1 VTELPG
7 MPPSR
12 RRVVPVPPGGLAAA
26 RASGRRR
33 RHAAAGAAA
42 AAAAVVTIAVVV
54 LTTLGPG
61 PPDSLRVAGNPPGS
75 PGGIPGRVSG
85 QVVDENGRPL
95 TRIAV
100 LPNDLSRVLTRTDA
114 QGRYVVAC
122 GVDLVFAAYAPSTPT
137 SRTFERSPGA
147 GNHAWRRVASA
158 NACGRVLD
166 IRMPAGGV
174 ITGHTPDL
182 AKRGTLVRAM
192 RVAGG
197 GIEPAVAGPDF
208 AGLVQSDGSLRIEG
222 LDTGRYL
229 IEGRPGFVV
238 DVTEGKTIEIQV

>member
-1 VTELPG
+1 
-7 MPPSR
+7 
-12 RRVVPVPPGGLAAA
+12 
-26 RASGRRR
+26 
-33 RHAAAGAAA
+33 
-42 AAAAVVTIAVVV
+42 VTIAVVV

-61 PPDSLRVAGNPPGS
+61 PPDSLQVAGNPPGS
-75 PGGIPGRVSG
+75 PGGIPDRVSG

-100 LPNDLSRVLTRTDA
+100 LPSDLSRVLTRTDA
-114 QGRYVVAC
+114 QGQYDVAC

-147 GNHAWRRVASA
+147 GNHAWRRIPAHD
-158 NACGRVLD
+158 ACGRIVD
-166 IRMPAGGV
+166 VRMPAGGV
-174 ITGHTPDL
+174 ITGHTSDP

-192 RVAGG
+192 RVSGG
-197 GIEPAVAGPDF
+197 GTEPAAGGPDF
-208 AGLVQSDGSLRIEG
+208 AGLVQPDGSLRIEG

-229 IEGRPGFVV
+229 IEGRPGFVI